1 MVSEI
6 QVSLYSDGESQL
18 GQVSLIS
25 SFNLCP
31 NLITHTNNGHFIDSV
46 LKSVGVRAVSYTHLT
61 LPTKLEV

>member
-46 LKSVGVRAVSYTHLT
+46 LKSVGVREPVNYNID
-61 LPTKLEV
+61 K

>member
-25 SFNLCP
+25 SFNLWF
-31 NLITHTNNGHFIDSV
+31 NLTAHTNNGHVIDSV
-46 LKSVGVRAVSYTHLT
+46 LKSVGVRESVNYNID
-61 LPTKLEV
+61 K